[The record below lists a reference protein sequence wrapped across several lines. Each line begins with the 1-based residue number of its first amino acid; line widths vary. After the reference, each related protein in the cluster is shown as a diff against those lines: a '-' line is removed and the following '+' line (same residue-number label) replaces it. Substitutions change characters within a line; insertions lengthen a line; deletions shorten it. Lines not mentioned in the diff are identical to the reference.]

1 MGDGKMIELPAYV
14 NPDSGDLYLRQRDL
28 TLMGYA
34 EVGRFGFIKR
44 PTKAGVWLMFDGE
57 AFAACTVLDNGVI
70 CYGDTLTT
78 AQKLGAEIR
87 YRFLCQLPAKPEDT

>member
-1 MGDGKMIELPAYV
+1 MSGGKNMSLLAYADQDTGDAYLV
-14 NPDSGDLYLRQRDL
+14 V
-28 TLMGYA
+28 
-34 EVGRFGFIKR
+34 VGSVGTDRGGFTER

-78 AQKLGAEIR
+78 AQKLGAGIR
-87 YRFLCQLPAKPEDT
+87 YRFLCRLPTKLEDV